1 MKIKTFMINYWW
13 LILVSAILLIV
24 IAFTIG
30 KIRMEKRIASEV
42 EELMA
47 KKTDLND
54 VSSIIE
60 AEDLEML
67 PPVVKNWLTSVGVVG
82 QERVQ
87 FIEFLQRGK
96 MKLDPNQE
104 EWINA
109 KAKQHVRIKE
119 PAFLWHVDLPML
131 PVINTKGRDYFIN
144 GEASMQVY
152 IGSLIPVVNV
162 KNNEKTDE
170 SSLSR
175 FLLELPL
182 YPTAALEEYVTWE
195 GINETSAKAIMS
207 YKGMTVEAI
216 FHFNNEGMLKK
227 IEALRYK
234 ENDEKAKRIPC
245 IGEIKAYETF
255 DGMKIPSKIDIT
267 WLLND
272 QEYTWYK
279 LEIYDYKTK

>member
-1 MKIKTFMINYWW
+1 MINYWW
-13 LILVSAILLIV
+13 LILILAILLIV
-24 IAFTIG
+24 IVFTVG

-42 EELMA
+42 EELMTKETGLSEA
-47 KKTDLND
+47 PN
-54 VSSIIE
+54 IIE
-60 AEDLEML
+60 AEDLENL
-67 PPVVKNWLTSVGVVG
+67 PLVVKTWLTSVGVVG
-82 QERVQ
+82 QEKVE
-87 FIEFLQRGK
+87 FIEFLQRGE
-96 MKLDPNQE
+96 MKLDQNKE

-162 KNNEKTDE
+162 KNNEKTNE

-207 YKGMTVEAI
+207 YKGITVEAI

-245 IGEIKAYETF
+245 IGEIKVYETF
-255 DGMKIPSKIDIT
+255 EGIKIPSKIDIT
-267 WLLND
+267 WVIND
-272 QEYTWYK
+272 EEYTWYK
-279 LEIYDYKTK
+279 LEIYNYKTK

>member
-1 MKIKTFMINYWW
+1 M
-13 LILVSAILLIV
+13 VSAILLIV
-24 IAFTIG
+24 IAFIVG
-30 KIRMEKRIASEV
+30 RIRMEKRIASEV

-47 KKTDLND
+47 KESVLNED
-54 VSSIIE
+54 PSIIE
-60 AEDLEML
+60 SEDLEIL
-67 PPVVKNWLTSVGVVG
+67 PPVVKKWLTSVGVVG

-87 FIEFLQRGK
+87 LIEFLQRGE

-119 PAFLWHVDLPML
+119 PAFLWQVDLPML
-131 PVINTKGRDYFIN
+131 PVINTNGRDYFIN

-195 GINETSAKAIMS
+195 GINETSAKAIIS

-216 FHFNNEGMLKK
+216 FHFNKEGILKK

-234 ENDEKAKRIPC
+234 ENDEKAKRLPC
-245 IGEIKAYETF
+245 IGEIRAYDTF
-255 DGMKIPSKIDIT
+255 DGIKIPSKIDIT
-267 WLLND
+267 WLIND
-272 QEYTWYK
+272 EEYTWYK
-279 LEIYDYKTK
+279 LEIYNYKTK

>member
-1 MKIKTFMINYWW
+1 MKVKTFRINYWW
-13 LILVSAILLIV
+13 LILISAILLIV
-24 IAFTIG
+24 IAFTIASV
-30 KIRMEKRIASEV
+30 RMKKRIASEV
-42 EELMA
+42 NELMA
-47 KKTDLND
+47 NE
-54 VSSIIE
+54 SAFNEASRIIE

-67 PPVVKNWLTSVGVVG
+67 PLAVKKWLTTVGVVG
-82 QERVQ
+82 QERVH
-87 FIEFLQRGK
+87 FIEFLQRGE
-96 MKLDPNQE
+96 MKLDQNKE

-109 KAKQHVRIKE
+109 KAKQYVRINE

-131 PVINTKGRDYFIN
+131 PYINTKGRDYFIN

-162 KNNEKTDE
+162 KDNEKTDE

-195 GINETSAKAIMS
+195 GIDDTSAKAIMS
-207 YKGMTVEAI
+207 YKGITVEA
-216 FHFNNEGMLKK
+216 FFYFNNEGMLEK

-234 ENDEKAKRIPC
+234 ENDEKAKRMPC

-255 DGMKIPSKIDIT
+255 EGIKIPSKIDIT
-267 WLLND
+267 WIID
-272 QEYTWYK
+272 EEEYTWYK
-279 LEIYDYKTK
+279 LEIYDYKIK